1 MRTGEALWIVVV
13 LCSTAIAYSW
23 WRIRLWRSRLS
34 WSRTLLP
41 RSSQLSW
48 KAPASNQRTPRP
60 QFDEASASR
69 RPLGEAGEKKGSDK
83 RKRRPS
89 VPSRSNGPPAAG
101 SAAPGGAVVEFGAAA
116 ILAKVDPRLLH
127 AIQVSVADQL
137 RSVNSVND
145 YVQANLHDISA
156 ASSQAWM
163 QRLEDY
169 VAGDSSA
176 LQKPRRSLQSR
187 AGQAGLLRSL
197 SGRAIEVKESGAKE
211 AVTDLRIAAKTKPH
225 IVHGLSDFDHDAI
238 ATASK
243 DAISVIH
250 EGFDPGLHLPLG
262 TLLRSAWRELELLF
276 DKKIP
281 IERAVKHVAMD
292 VASVGTGAFVG
303 AKVGGGIG
311 AIAGPVGV
319 GAGLLVGAMAGAIA
333 GRGLAHKSRM
343 APFSHA
349 YERYETILNSARSAV
364 DAALMESKAEVK
376 ELESLC
382 QAKFEA
388 ARSEIEAGARQK
400 FDEIER
406 KQIES
411 LERFLR
417 QFPNHLG
424 ALETQLHQ
432 EEAAV
437 LNEMPR
443 THWWNWIFPRR
454 QDLEKSVIRRW
465 FKRARRTVLRERQR
479 FEKLKRGPLAPLQSK
494 VHRFLNTYAFSLKS
508 FDEDLGNLANE
519 FAEARI
525 AAEAVEETALS
536 QVGNA
541 RNRVLADFRSRVSKM
556 YFALCQTISGWTEK
570 VEVSLDELRKQAR
583 PLGIELP
590 E

>member
-1 MRTGEALWIVVV
+1 MRTGEALWIIVA
-13 LCSTAIAYSW
+13 LCSTAIAYAW
-23 WRIRLWRSRLS
+23 WRMRLWRSRLS
-34 WSRTLLP
+34 WSRNLLP
-41 RSSQLSW
+41 HPSQLSW
-48 KAPASNQRTPRP
+48 KAPASNQRTAQP
-60 QFDEASASR
+60 QFDETSASR
-69 RPLGEAGEKKGSDK
+69 RALGAAGEKNGSDK
-83 RKRRPS
+83 RKRRLS
-89 VPSRSNGPPAAG
+89 ARSRSNGSPALG
-101 SAAPGGAVVEFGAAA
+101 SVAPGGAVAEFGAAA
-116 ILAKVDPRLLH
+116 ILAKVDPGLLH
-127 AIQVSVADQL
+127 AIQISVADQL

-145 YVQANLHDISA
+145 YVQANFHDISA
-156 ASSQAWM
+156 TSSQAWM

-176 LQKPRRSLQSR
+176 LEKAGRTVQGR
-187 AGQAGLLRSL
+187 ASQAGLLRLTS
-197 SGRAIEVKESGAKE
+197 RRVIEVKENGAKE
-211 AVTDLRIAAKTKPH
+211 AVTDLRIAVKTKPH
-225 IVHGLSDFDHDAI
+225 MVHGLSDFDHDAI
-238 ATASK
+238 STASK

-250 EGFDPGLHLPLG
+250 EGFDPGLHIPLG
-262 TLLRSAWRELELLF
+262 TLLRSAWRELELLL
-276 DKKIP
+276 DKKTP

-311 AIAGPVGV
+311 AFAGPVGV

-349 YERYETILNSARSAV
+349 YERYETILSSARSAV

-388 ARSEIEAGARQK
+388 ARSEIESGARQK
-400 FDEIER
+400 LDEIER

-424 ALETQLHQ
+424 ALEMQLHQ

-437 LNEMPR
+437 LNERPR

-465 FKRARRTVLRERQR
+465 FKRTRKTVMKERRR
-479 FEKLKRGPLAPLQSK
+479 FEKLKRGPVAPLHFK
-494 VHRFLNTYAFSLKS
+494 VHRFLNSYAFSLKS

-525 AAEAVEETALS
+525 ASEAVTQTALS
-536 QVGNA
+536 QVQNA
-541 RNRVLADFRSRVSKM
+541 RNQMLADFRERISKI
-556 YFALCQTISGWTEK
+556 YLVLCQTISSWKEK
-570 VEVSLDELRKQAR
+570 VEASLDELRK
-583 PLGIELP
+583 
-590 E
+590 